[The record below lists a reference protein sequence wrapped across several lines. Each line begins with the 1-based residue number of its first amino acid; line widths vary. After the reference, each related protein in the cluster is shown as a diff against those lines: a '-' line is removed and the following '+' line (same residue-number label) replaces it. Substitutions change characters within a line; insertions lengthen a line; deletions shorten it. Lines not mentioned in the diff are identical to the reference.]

1 MKPQLLIG
9 AVHSGSGKTTFTMGI
24 LRALQRQGLQVQP
37 FKCGPDYIDTR
48 FHAVASGRGSVN
60 LDTWLASEAHV
71 RDLYVR
77 YGADADACVVEGV
90 MGLFDG
96 YDRMKGSSAAI
107 AQLLDIPVLLVVGAK
122 SMAYTAAAQ
131 LHGMKTFLP
140 GLRLAG
146 VVFNLVSSERHFRF
160 LQEACEDA
168 GLRCF
173 GWLPK
178 VPDLEVPSRHLG
190 LTLAAEQEMDA
201 WINRAADLVQRCI
214 DLPALLEDVSVPAPA
229 WEAVPSPAPGTL
241 RIAVARDAAF
251 NFTYRENLA
260 RLAQKGKL
268 VYFSPLAGDA
278 LPEADL
284 VYLPGGYP
292 ELFAAALS
300 ENRALREQLRAYAEA
315 GGRILAECG
324 GMIYLSQ
331 AIEGVAGGPYPMCGV
346 LPFSSTMAGARL
358 HLGYR
363 RLVDPSGREWRG
375 HEFHYSDIVESSD
388 RSGGCCFGNHATL
401 GTVRGRGPL
410 VGGVAPWRDV
420 SEAAPP
426 APSIAVQYNARGEQ
440 VDTPLYRY
448 KNVIAGYTHLYW
460 GEADILQLWD

>member
-9 AVHSGSGKTTFTMGI
+9 ALHSGSGKTTFTMGI

-48 FHAVASGRGSVN
+48 FHALAAGRESVN
-60 LDTWLASEAHV
+60 LDTWLASERHV
-71 RDLYVR
+71 RDLYAR
-77 YGADADACVVEGV
+77 YGADADVCVVEGV

-96 YDRMKGSSAAI
+96 YDRMAGSSAAI
-107 AQLLDIPVLLVVGAK
+107 ARLLDIPVVLVVGAR
-122 SMAYTAAAQ
+122 SMAYTVAAQ

-146 VVFNLVSSERHFRF
+146 VVFNQVSSENHFRF
-160 LQEACEDA
+160 LAQACEDA

-178 VPDLEVPSRHLG
+178 VPDLEIPSRHLG
-190 LTLAAEQEMDA
+190 LTLAAGQEMER
-201 WINRAADLVQRCI
+201 WIDRAADLVTRCF
-214 DLPALLEDVSVPAPA
+214 DLPALLEAVSAAAAEAPA
-229 WEAVPSPAPGTL
+229 VASAAPGTL

-251 NFTYRENLA
+251 NFTYRENLS
-260 RLAQKGKL
+260 RLSQLGQ
-268 VYFSPLAGDA
+268 VRFFSPLAGDA

-292 ELFAAALS
+292 ELFAAELS
-300 ENRALREQLRAYAEA
+300 SRRETMQQLRDYAES

-324 GMIYLSQ
+324 GMIYLSR
-331 AIEGVAGGPYPMCGV
+331 AIEGVEGGPYPLCGV
-346 LPFSSTMAGARL
+346 LPFSATMDGARL

-363 RLVDPSGREWRG
+363 RLVDAAGREWHG
-375 HEFHYSDIVESSD
+375 HEFHYSAVTAPDALPS
-388 RSGGCCFGNHATL
+388 
-401 GTVRGRGPL
+401 
-410 VGGVAPWRDV
+410 VAQ
-420 SEAAPP
+420 
-426 APSIAVQYNARGEQ
+426 QYDARGGA
-440 VDTPLYRY
+440 VATPLYRY

-460 GEADILQLWD
+460 GETGVLNLWD

>member
-9 AVHSGSGKTTFTMGI
+9 ALHSGSGKTTFTMGI

-48 FHAVASGRGSVN
+48 FHALAAGRESVN
-60 LDTWLASEAHV
+60 LDTWLASERHV
-71 RDLYVR
+71 RDLYAR

-96 YDRMKGSSAAI
+96 YDRMAGSSAAI
-107 AQLLDIPVLLVVGAK
+107 ARLLDIPVVLVVGAR
-122 SMAYTAAAQ
+122 SMAYTVAAQ

-146 VVFNLVSSERHFRF
+146 VVFNQVSSENHFRF
-160 LQEACEDA
+160 LAQACEDA

-178 VPDLEVPSRHLG
+178 VPDLEIPSRHLG
-190 LTLAAEQEMDA
+190 LTLAAGQEMER
-201 WINRAADLVQRCI
+201 WIDRAADLVTRCL
-214 DLPALLEDVSVPAPA
+214 DLPALLEAVCVAAAEAPA
-229 WEAVPSPAPGTL
+229 EASAAPGTL

-251 NFTYRENLA
+251 NFTYRENLS
-260 RLAQKGKL
+260 RLSQLGQ
-268 VYFSPLAGDA
+268 VRYFSPLAGDP

-292 ELFAAALS
+292 ELFAAELS
-300 ENRALREQLRAYAEA
+300 SRRETMQQLRDYAES

-324 GMIYLSQ
+324 GMIYLSK
-331 AIEGVAGGPYPMCGV
+331 AIEGVEGGPYPLCGV
-346 LPFSSTMAGARL
+346 LPFSATMDGARL

-363 RLVDPSGREWRG
+363 RLVDAAGREWRG
-375 HEFHYSDIVESSD
+375 HEFHYSAVTAPDALHS
-388 RSGGCCFGNHATL
+388 
-401 GTVRGRGPL
+401 
-410 VGGVAPWRDV
+410 VAQ
-420 SEAAPP
+420 
-426 APSIAVQYNARGEQ
+426 QYDARGGA
-440 VDTPLYRY
+440 VATPLYRY

-460 GEADILQLWD
+460 GETGILNLWD

>member
-9 AVHSGSGKTTFTMGI
+9 ALHSGSGKTTFTMGI

-48 FHAVASGRGSVN
+48 FHALAAGRESVN
-60 LDTWLASEAHV
+60 LDTWLASERHV
-71 RDLYVR
+71 RDLYAR
-77 YGADADACVVEGV
+77 YGADADVCVVEGV

-96 YDRMKGSSAAI
+96 YDRMAGSSAAI
-107 AQLLDIPVLLVVGAK
+107 ARLLDIPVVLVVGAR
-122 SMAYTAAAQ
+122 SMAYTVAAQ

-146 VVFNLVSSERHFRF
+146 VVFNQVSSENHFRF
-160 LQEACEDA
+160 LAQACEDA

-178 VPDLEVPSRHLG
+178 VPDLEIPSRHLG
-190 LTLAAEQEMDA
+190 LTLAAGQEMER
-201 WINRAADLVQRCI
+201 WIDRAADLVTRCL
-214 DLPALLEDVSVPAPA
+214 DLPALLEAVRVAAAEAPA
-229 WEAVPSPAPGTL
+229 VTSAAPGTL

-251 NFTYRENLA
+251 NFTYRENLS
-260 RLAQKGKL
+260 RLSQLGQ
-268 VYFSPLAGDA
+268 VRFFSPLAGDA

-292 ELFAAALS
+292 ELFAAELS
-300 ENRALREQLRAYAEA
+300 SRRETMQQLRDYAES

-324 GMIYLSQ
+324 GMIYLSR
-331 AIEGVAGGPYPMCGV
+331 AIEGVEGGPYPLCGV
-346 LPFSSTMAGARL
+346 LPFSATMDGARL

-363 RLVDPSGREWRG
+363 RLVDAAGREWRG
-375 HEFHYSDIVESSD
+375 HEFHYSAVTAPDALPS
-388 RSGGCCFGNHATL
+388 
-401 GTVRGRGPL
+401 
-410 VGGVAPWRDV
+410 VAQ
-420 SEAAPP
+420 
-426 APSIAVQYNARGEQ
+426 QYDARGGA
-440 VDTPLYRY
+440 VATPLYRY

-460 GEADILQLWD
+460 GETGVLNLWD

>member
-9 AVHSGSGKTTFTMGI
+9 AMHAGSGTTTFTMGL

-48 FHAVASGRGSVN
+48 FHAVAAGRESVN

-71 RDLYVR
+71 RDLYAR
-77 YGADADACVVEGV
+77 YGAEADACVVEGV

-96 YDRMKGSSAAI
+96 YDRMQGSSAAI
-107 AQLLDIPVLLVVGAK
+107 ARLLDLPVVLVVGAR
-122 SMAYTAAAQ
+122 SMAYTVAAQ

-146 VVFNLVSSERHFRF
+146 VVFNQVSSENHFRF
-160 LQEACEDA
+160 LREACDDA

-178 VPDLEVPSRHLG
+178 ASGLEVPSRHLG
-190 LTLAAEQEMDA
+190 LTLAAEQEMSA
-201 WINRAADLVQRCI
+201 WIDRAADLVSAQI
-214 DLPALLEDVSVPAPA
+214 DLDALLEATACPVPEPVSRPAA
-229 WEAVPSPAPGTL
+229 SPVSDGLAASSGCL
-241 RIAVARDAAF
+241 RVAVARDAAF

-260 RLAQKGKL
+260 RLAQLGN
-268 VYFSPLAGDA
+268 VTFFSPLAGDP
-278 LPEADL
+278 LPAADL

-292 ELFAAALS
+292 ELFAAELS
-300 ENRALREQLRAYAEA
+300 AQRGLMAQLRSYADA

-331 AIEGVAGGPYPMCGV
+331 AIEGVPGGPYPFCGI
-346 LPFSSTMAGARL
+346 LPFAATMAGARL

-363 RLVDPSGREWRG
+363 RVVDVAGRTWFG
-375 HEFHYSDIVESSD
+375 HEFHYSDVTTPEVLPSV
-388 RSGGCCFGNHATL
+388 AT
-401 GTVRGRGPL
+401 
-410 VGGVAPWRDV
+410 
-420 SEAAPP
+420 
-426 APSIAVQYNARGEQ
+426 QFNARGER
-440 VDTPLYRY
+440 VATPLYRW

-460 GEADILQLWD
+460 GETDILALWD

>member
-9 AVHSGSGKTTFTMGI
+9 ALHSGSGKTTFTMGI

-48 FHAVASGRGSVN
+48 FHALAAGRESVN
-60 LDTWLASEAHV
+60 LDTWLASERHV
-71 RDLYVR
+71 RDLYAR
-77 YGADADACVVEGV
+77 YGADAQVCVVEGV

-96 YDRMKGSSAAI
+96 YDRMAGSSAAI
-107 AQLLDIPVLLVVGAK
+107 ARLLDIPVVLVVGAR
-122 SMAYTAAAQ
+122 SMAYTVAAQ

-146 VVFNLVSSERHFRF
+146 VVFNQVSSENHFRF
-160 LQEACEDA
+160 LAQACEDA

-178 VPDLEVPSRHLG
+178 VPDLEIPSRHLG
-190 LTLAAEQEMDA
+190 LTLAAGQEMER
-201 WINRAADLVQRCI
+201 WIDRAADLVTRCL
-214 DLPALLEDVSVPAPA
+214 DLPALLEAVCVAAAEAPA
-229 WEAVPSPAPGTL
+229 EASAAPGTL

-251 NFTYRENLA
+251 NFTYRENLS
-260 RLAQKGKL
+260 RLSQLGQ
-268 VYFSPLAGDA
+268 VRYFSPLAGDP

-292 ELFAAALS
+292 ELFAAELS
-300 ENRALREQLRAYAEA
+300 SRRETMQQLRDYAES

-324 GMIYLSQ
+324 GMIYLSK
-331 AIEGVAGGPYPMCGV
+331 AIEGVEGGPYPLCGV
-346 LPFSSTMAGARL
+346 LPFSATMDGARL

-363 RLVDPSGREWRG
+363 RLVDAAGREWRG
-375 HEFHYSDIVESSD
+375 HEFHYSAVTAPDALPS
-388 RSGGCCFGNHATL
+388 
-401 GTVRGRGPL
+401 
-410 VGGVAPWRDV
+410 VAQ
-420 SEAAPP
+420 
-426 APSIAVQYNARGEQ
+426 QYDARGGA
-440 VDTPLYRY
+440 VATPLYRY

-460 GEADILQLWD
+460 GETGILNLWD

>member
-9 AVHSGSGKTTFTMGI
+9 ALHSGSGKTTFTMGI

-48 FHAVASGRGSVN
+48 FHALAAGRESVN
-60 LDTWLASEAHV
+60 LDTWLASERHV
-71 RDLYVR
+71 RDLYAR
-77 YGADADACVVEGV
+77 YGADAQVCVVEGV

-96 YDRMKGSSAAI
+96 YDRMAGSSAAI
-107 AQLLDIPVLLVVGAK
+107 ARLLDIPVVLVVGAR
-122 SMAYTAAAQ
+122 SMAYTVAAQ

-146 VVFNLVSSERHFRF
+146 VVFNQVSSENHFRF
-160 LQEACEDA
+160 LAQACEDA

-178 VPDLEVPSRHLG
+178 VPDLEIPSRHLG
-190 LTLAAEQEMDA
+190 LTLAAGQEMER
-201 WINRAADLVQRCI
+201 WIDRAADLMTRCL
-214 DLPALLEDVSVPAPA
+214 DLPALLEAVCVAAAEAPA
-229 WEAVPSPAPGTL
+229 EASAAPGTL

-251 NFTYRENLA
+251 NFTYRENLS
-260 RLAQKGKL
+260 RLSQLGQ
-268 VYFSPLAGDA
+268 VRFFSPLAGDP

-292 ELFAAALS
+292 ELFAAELS
-300 ENRALREQLRAYAEA
+300 SRRETMQQLRDYAES

-324 GMIYLSQ
+324 GMIYLSK
-331 AIEGVAGGPYPMCGV
+331 AIEGVEGGPYPLCGI
-346 LPFSSTMAGARL
+346 LPFSATMDGARL

-363 RLVDPSGREWRG
+363 RLVDAAGREWRG
-375 HEFHYSDIVESSD
+375 HEFHYSAVTAPDALPS
-388 RSGGCCFGNHATL
+388 
-401 GTVRGRGPL
+401 
-410 VGGVAPWRDV
+410 VAQ
-420 SEAAPP
+420 
-426 APSIAVQYNARGEQ
+426 QYDARGGA
-440 VDTPLYRY
+440 VATPLYRY

-460 GEADILQLWD
+460 GETGILNLWD

>member
-9 AVHSGSGKTTFTMGI
+9 ALHSGSGKTTFTMGI

-48 FHAVASGRGSVN
+48 FHALAAGRESVN
-60 LDTWLASEAHV
+60 LDTWLASERHV
-71 RDLYVR
+71 RDLYAR
-77 YGADADACVVEGV
+77 YGADADVCVVEGV

-96 YDRMKGSSAAI
+96 YDRMAGSSAAI
-107 AQLLDIPVLLVVGAK
+107 ARLLDIPVVLVVGAR
-122 SMAYTAAAQ
+122 SMAYTVAAQ

-146 VVFNLVSSERHFRF
+146 VVFNQVSSENHFRF
-160 LQEACEDA
+160 LAQACEDA

-178 VPDLEVPSRHLG
+178 VPDLEIPSRHLG
-190 LTLAAEQEMDA
+190 LTLAAGQEMER
-201 WINRAADLVQRCI
+201 WIDRAADLVTRCL
-214 DLPALLEDVSVPAPA
+214 DLPALLEAVCFAVAEAPA
-229 WEAVPSPAPGTL
+229 EASAAPGTL

-251 NFTYRENLA
+251 NFTYRENLS
-260 RLAQKGKL
+260 RLSQLGQ
-268 VYFSPLAGDA
+268 VRFFSPLAGDP

-292 ELFAAALS
+292 ELFAAELS
-300 ENRALREQLRAYAEA
+300 SRRETMQQLRDYAES

-324 GMIYLSQ
+324 GMIYLSK
-331 AIEGVAGGPYPMCGV
+331 AIEGVEGGPYPLCGI
-346 LPFSSTMAGARL
+346 LPFSATMDGARL

-363 RLVDPSGREWRG
+363 RLVGAAGREWRG
-375 HEFHYSDIVESSD
+375 HEFHYSAVTAPDALPS
-388 RSGGCCFGNHATL
+388 
-401 GTVRGRGPL
+401 
-410 VGGVAPWRDV
+410 VAQ
-420 SEAAPP
+420 
-426 APSIAVQYNARGEQ
+426 QYDARGGA
-440 VDTPLYRY
+440 VATPLYRY

-460 GEADILQLWD
+460 GETGILNLWD

>member
-9 AVHSGSGKTTFTMGI
+9 ALHSGSGKTTLTMGI

-48 FHAVASGRGSVN
+48 FHALAAGRESVN
-60 LDTWLASEAHV
+60 LDTWLASERHV
-71 RDLYVR
+71 RDLYAR
-77 YGADADACVVEGV
+77 YGADAQVCVVEGV

-96 YDRMKGSSAAI
+96 YDRMAGSSAAI
-107 AQLLDIPVLLVVGAK
+107 ARLLDIPVVLVVGAR
-122 SMAYTAAAQ
+122 SMAYTVAAQ

-146 VVFNLVSSERHFRF
+146 VVFNQVSSENHFRF
-160 LQEACEDA
+160 LAQACEDA

-178 VPDLEVPSRHLG
+178 VPDLEIPSRHLG
-190 LTLAAEQEMDA
+190 LTLAAGQEMER
-201 WINRAADLVQRCI
+201 WIDRAADLMTRCL
-214 DLPALLEDVSVPAPA
+214 DLPALLEAVCVAAAEAPA
-229 WEAVPSPAPGTL
+229 EASAAPGTL

-251 NFTYRENLA
+251 NFTYRENLS
-260 RLAQKGKL
+260 RLSQLGQ
-268 VYFSPLAGDA
+268 VRFFSPLAGDP

-292 ELFAAALS
+292 ELFAAELS
-300 ENRALREQLRAYAEA
+300 SRRETMQQLRDYAES

-324 GMIYLSQ
+324 GMIYLSR
-331 AIEGVAGGPYPMCGV
+331 AIEGVEGGPYPLCGV
-346 LPFSSTMAGARL
+346 LPFSATMDGARL

-363 RLVDPSGREWRG
+363 RLVDAAGREWRG
-375 HEFHYSDIVESSD
+375 HEFHYSAVTAPDALPS
-388 RSGGCCFGNHATL
+388 
-401 GTVRGRGPL
+401 
-410 VGGVAPWRDV
+410 VAQ
-420 SEAAPP
+420 
-426 APSIAVQYNARGEQ
+426 QYDARGGA
-440 VDTPLYRY
+440 VATPLYRY

-460 GEADILQLWD
+460 GETGILNLWD

>member
-9 AVHSGSGKTTFTMGI
+9 ALHSGSGKTTFTMGI

-48 FHAVASGRGSVN
+48 FHALAAGRESVN
-60 LDTWLASEAHV
+60 LDTWLASERHV
-71 RDLYVR
+71 RDLYAR
-77 YGADADACVVEGV
+77 YGADAQVCVVEGV

-96 YDRMKGSSAAI
+96 YDRMAGSSAAI
-107 AQLLDIPVLLVVGAK
+107 ARLLDIPVVLVVGAR
-122 SMAYTAAAQ
+122 SMAYTVAAQ

-146 VVFNLVSSERHFRF
+146 VVFNQVSSENHFRF
-160 LQEACEDA
+160 LAQACEDA

-178 VPDLEVPSRHLG
+178 VPDLEIPSRHLG
-190 LTLAAEQEMDA
+190 LTLAAGQEMER
-201 WINRAADLVQRCI
+201 WIDRAADLMTRCL
-214 DLPALLEDVSVPAPA
+214 DLPALLEAVCVAAAEAPA
-229 WEAVPSPAPGTL
+229 EASAAPGTL

-251 NFTYRENLA
+251 NFTYRENLSQLSQLGQV
-260 RLAQKGKL
+260 R
-268 VYFSPLAGDA
+268 YFSPLAGDP

-292 ELFAAALS
+292 ELFAAELS
-300 ENRALREQLRAYAEA
+300 SRRETMQQLRDYAES

-324 GMIYLSQ
+324 GMIYLSK
-331 AIEGVAGGPYPMCGV
+331 AIEGVEGGPYPLCGI
-346 LPFSSTMAGARL
+346 LPFSATMDGARL

-363 RLVDPSGREWRG
+363 RLVDAAGREWRG
-375 HEFHYSDIVESSD
+375 HEFHYSAVTAPDALPS
-388 RSGGCCFGNHATL
+388 
-401 GTVRGRGPL
+401 
-410 VGGVAPWRDV
+410 VAQ
-420 SEAAPP
+420 
-426 APSIAVQYNARGEQ
+426 QYDARGGA
-440 VDTPLYRY
+440 VATPLYRY

-460 GEADILQLWD
+460 GETGILNLWD

>member
-9 AVHSGSGKTTFTMGI
+9 ALHSGSGKTTFTMGI

-48 FHAVASGRGSVN
+48 FHALAAGRESVN
-60 LDTWLASEAHV
+60 LDTWLASERHV
-71 RDLYVR
+71 RDLYAR

-96 YDRMKGSSAAI
+96 YDRMAGSSAAI
-107 AQLLDIPVLLVVGAK
+107 ARLLDIPVVLVVGAR
-122 SMAYTAAAQ
+122 SMAYTVAAQ

-146 VVFNLVSSERHFRF
+146 VVFNQVSSENHFRF
-160 LQEACEDA
+160 LAQACEDA

-178 VPDLEVPSRHLG
+178 VPDLEIPSRHLG
-190 LTLAAEQEMDA
+190 LTLAAGQEMER
-201 WINRAADLVQRCI
+201 WIDRAADLVTRCL
-214 DLPALLEDVSVPAPA
+214 DLPALLEAVCVAAAEAPA
-229 WEAVPSPAPGTL
+229 EASAAPGTL

-251 NFTYRENLA
+251 NFTYRENLS
-260 RLAQKGKL
+260 RLSQLGQ
-268 VYFSPLAGDA
+268 VRFFSPLAGDP

-292 ELFAAALS
+292 ELFAAELS
-300 ENRALREQLRAYAEA
+300 SRRETMQQLRDYAES

-324 GMIYLSQ
+324 GMIYLSK
-331 AIEGVAGGPYPMCGV
+331 AIEGVEGGPYPLCGI
-346 LPFSSTMAGARL
+346 LPFSATMAGARL

-363 RLVDPSGREWRG
+363 RLVDAAGREWRG
-375 HEFHYSDIVESSD
+375 HEFHYSAVTAPDALPS
-388 RSGGCCFGNHATL
+388 
-401 GTVRGRGPL
+401 
-410 VGGVAPWRDV
+410 VAQ
-420 SEAAPP
+420 
-426 APSIAVQYNARGEQ
+426 QYDARGGA
-440 VDTPLYRY
+440 VATPLYRY

-460 GEADILQLWD
+460 GETGILNLWD